1 MQARLTPPS
10 GKLLAK
16 LDERL
21 HDEDPP
27 AIRSEAQRDRDRIL
41 YSSAFLRLGHVT
53 QVAPPEVGHT
63 FHSRL
68 THSLKVAQ
76 VARGLAQRFKTLSAR
91 GELGS
96 SSGRL
101 VDALDED
108 ATEAAALAHD
118 LGHPPFGHLAE
129 RVLQRQSSGGQASFE
144 GNAQSFRIVT
154 RLALRSVDISGL
166 NLTRR
171 TLNGLLK
178 YPWLHAEEPP
188 ERAEKWGAYDGDEDY
203 FNWVR
208 EGTKKG
214 TRTLEAELM
223 DWADDVTYAVHDMD
237 DFHRA
242 GLVPLDRL
250 ISDRLERKAFKDY
263 LQERYKIDGVR
274 VAQAADRL
282 LDGFIYSVGTRF
294 AGRAEE
300 RVNLRALGSD
310 LISRYIEAVS
320 LTDIPTSRDV
330 MLEISEDIKDE
341 VTAMKALTWFYI
353 IDRPSLAVIQRGHER
368 IIEALYEMYHEAMDK
383 GKLAVFPPSAVERVE
398 QAQGKGD
405 AAKERV
411 VIDLI
416 ASMTEASATEIYRE
430 HLGVTPGSLVARA
443 SGPF

>member
-10 GKLLAK
+10 GKVLAA
-16 LDERL
+16 LNERR
-21 HDEDPP
+21 HAEP
-27 AIRSEAQRDRDRIL
+27 APKIRSEAQRDRDRIL

-76 VARGLAQRFKTLSAR
+76 VARGLAQRLQALRAR
-91 GELGS
+91 GQLDPNA
-96 SSGRL
+96 GRL
-101 VDALDED
+101 VDALDQD

-129 RVLQRQSSGGQASFE
+129 RVLQRQSSSGEASFE

-154 RLALRSVDISGL
+154 RLALRSVDIPGL

-178 YPWLHAEEPP
+178 YPWLRAEEPI

-208 EGTKKG
+208 EGAKKD

-250 ISDRLERKAFKDY
+250 ISDSFERSAFKED
-263 LQERYKIDGVR
+263 LRERYKADGER
-274 VAQAADRL
+274 IGDAADRL
-282 LDGFIYSVGTRF
+282 FDGFVYAVRTRF
-294 AGRAEE
+294 AGRVEE
-300 RVNLRALGSD
+300 RVNLRALGSA
-310 LISRYIEAVS
+310 LIGRYMEAVS
-320 LTDIPTSRDV
+320 LRAPNRMSV
-330 MLEISEDIKDE
+330 
-341 VTAMKALTWFYI
+341 
-353 IDRPSLAVIQRGHER
+353 G
-368 IIEALYEMYHEAMDK
+368 
-383 GKLAVFPPSAVERVE
+383 
-398 QAQGKGD
+398 
-405 AAKERV
+405 V
-411 VIDLI
+411 VGG
-416 ASMTEASATEIYRE
+416 R
-430 HLGVTPGSLVARA
+430 
-443 SGPF
+443 